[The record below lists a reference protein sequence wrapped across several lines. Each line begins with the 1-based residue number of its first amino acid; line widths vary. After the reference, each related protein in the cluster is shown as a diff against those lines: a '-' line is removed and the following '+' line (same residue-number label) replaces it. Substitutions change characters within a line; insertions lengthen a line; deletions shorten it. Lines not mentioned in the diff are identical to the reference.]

1 MSLNPDTLRIVFPE
15 EIEEKLAAEHI
26 LKEDVEAVI
35 RNGYRTLQQVYHQST
50 EEIIS
55 HKQIGQI
62 TLWAVYYEIPDGCV
76 VKNVY
81 YHRTHIEE
89 EN

>member
-1 MSLNPDTLRIVFPE
+1 MNIVFPE
-15 EIEEKLAAEHI
+15 QIEEKLEREHL
-26 LKEDVEAVI
+26 LKEDVIEVI
-35 RNGYRTLQQVYHQST
+35 EHGYETHQQVYHQST

-62 TLWAVYYEIPDGCV
+62 TIWAVYYEIPDGCV